1 MQINGGQFATTLYP
15 KSLELQDNV
24 RKPVTI
30 DVKARLE
37 VNDVAST
44 SLGRV
49 KIVPASQAS
58 IMVNEQQQAQFVRFF
73 SASALPLP
81 SPLNNK
87 EITSQASVAKLPNG
101 VQQYLQVAATSLEF
115 QQRLLDE
122 TV

>member
-1 MQINGGQFATTLYP
+1 MQINGGQFAINLSP
-15 KSLELQDNV
+15 KLLELQEHA

-30 DVKARLE
+30 DVKASLE
-37 VNDVAST
+37 IDDSST
-44 SLGRV
+44 RSYPVR
-49 KIVPASQAS
+49 IVPPSQAS
-58 IMVNEQQQAQFVRFF
+58 IMVNDQQQAQFVRFF
-73 SASALPLP
+73 SASALP

-87 EITSQASVAKLPNG
+87 DITSQASVAKLPNG